1 MFGDAVDPSTWAMVG
16 SAIVW
21 AGVIVACT
29 ILLGKAIGPVIP
41 ILGGGVVAHVVL
53 LGGLK
58 RQHGNVD
65 A

>member
-1 MFGDAVDPSTWAMVG
+1 MVG